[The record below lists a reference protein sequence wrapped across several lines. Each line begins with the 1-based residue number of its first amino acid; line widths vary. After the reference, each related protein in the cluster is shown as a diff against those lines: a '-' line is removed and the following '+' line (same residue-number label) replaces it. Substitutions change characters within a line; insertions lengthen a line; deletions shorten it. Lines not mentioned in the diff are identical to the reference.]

1 MVTVPFM
8 TNVVYDLDGIKGP
21 RSFRTKRGIPVR
33 ALKIVGAK
41 GKISVT
47 ASNFVGSVSLKLY
60 LVRDGAALLEEGW
73 TAYSTIFPTTEQKDV
88 LTEHIIN
95 FSLPESIEGL
105 LVLEM
110 EARAYIG
117 SLRMVIPDIS
127 AIYE

>member
-1 MVTVPFM
+1 M

-33 ALKIVGAK
+33 ISKIVGAK

-60 LVRDGAALLEEGW
+60 LVRDGAVLLEEGW
-73 TAYSTIFPTTEQKDV
+73 TAYSAIFPTTEQKDV
-88 LTEHIIN
+88 FTEHIVN
-95 FSLPESIEGL
+95 FNLPESIEGL